1 MSDTDTIVDFGFG
14 DEFTQDMGNPRQTCP
29 GTEVSRGQYEG
40 RLLKTLDGLR
50 REVRRY
56 DELRAYVSPTAR
68 AENFRRIRKTL
79 DLIRKVQTLLNR
91 AGGPWNFLLAD

>member
-1 MSDTDTIVDFGFG
+1 MSDQDTIVDFGFG
-14 DEFTQDMGNPRQTCP
+14 DEFTQDMGNTRQTCP
-29 GTEVSRGQYEG
+29 GTEVSRGRYES

-50 REVRRY
+50 REMRLY
-56 DELRAYVSPTAR
+56 DERRALVAPTAR
-68 AENFRRIRKTL
+68 EANLRKLRKTL